1 MVYITLALVVIFL
14 TSIVLE
20 IYFLYSYIKI
30 RIEEKKLI
38 RKHLIDRL
46 LASIREQKE

>member
-1 MVYITLALVVIFL
+1 MIYIILAL
-14 TSIVLE
+14 IVLE
-20 IYFLYSYIKI
+20 IYLLCTYIKI

>member
-1 MVYITLALVVIFL
+1 MIYIILAL
-14 TSIVLE
+14 IVLE
-20 IYFLYSYIKI
+20 IYLLCSYIKI

-46 LASIREQKE
+46 LASIREQKD

>member
-1 MVYITLALVVIFL
+1 MIYIILAL
-14 TSIVLE
+14 IVLE

-46 LASIREQKE
+46 LASIREQKD

>member
-1 MVYITLALVVIFL
+1 MIYITLAL
-14 TSIVLE
+14 IVLE
-20 IYFLYSYIKI
+20 IYFLCSYIKI
-30 RIEEKKLI
+30 CIEEKKLI

>member
-1 MVYITLALVVIFL
+1 MIYIILAL
-14 TSIVLE
+14 IVLE

>member
-1 MVYITLALVVIFL
+1 MIYIILAL
-14 TSIVLE
+14 IVLE
-20 IYFLYSYIKI
+20 IYLLCSYIKI

-38 RKHLIDRL
+38 RKRLIDRL